1 MVILVCSLVCTAVR
15 IPYG

>member
-1 MVILVCSLVCTAVR
+1 MVILVCSLVFTAVR